1 MVGKGDRES
10 SNSDSDPEGS
20 SSSGTDVEDI
30 ETLIEGRAKRSTAGN
45 RLSTLL
51 DKEAD
56 DELGLL
62 FAEDEEDVE
71 FDDASGD
78 DSDVQLESSSDD
90 GEQGPTTGQGDAE
103 YEGERELQK
112 QDRAERQAKKR
123 KAQDAFLKPPG
134 LRKKVKVDPTMATEA
149 PATPAPRP
157 KKKSERISWIPT
169 PDEGPTRSSSRKLT
183 VQNKEVIHAR
193 MKESEKR
200 RLKQIAI
207 MEAAAKR
214 KESTKPKALTQADR
228 LAEAER
234 TEKKNSK
241 SLNRWEEA
249 ESKRSEE
256 QRAKLAALHNRRLE
270 GPVMTWWSGL
280 AQWING
286 RLGRL
291 GRRQLVQEV
300 DDKSET
306 DPSRKQSAINVKS
319 IKNLSNSPV
328 EQAINASE
336 QHNSKELPHGSTVT
350 VQGTSGAAISL
361 PVTITPL
368 NGSAG
373 FLDGI
378 HYYASLPEHVHSAN
392 QQPTVSQ
399 GPPQVFEDE
408 PDIHAKPKCPVM
420 EKSTRNLVIL
430 ENFDPIAV
438 RNLDVQR
445 RILFKSR
452 AMKPNKPVKEQ
463 CVITGQPAKFRDPST
478 GLPYLNPYAYKE
490 IHRLKG
496 GSYRWSSLLGCYV
509 GPTGVAARGV
519 PEKFYWKQNAPIG
532 RRAEGA

>member
-1 MVGKGDRES
+1 MVGKEDREPS
-10 SNSDSDPEGS
+10 VSDSEGS
-20 SSSGTDVEDI
+20 SASGTEIEEI

-90 GEQGPTTGQGDAE
+90 DEQGPTTGQGDAE
-103 YEGERELQK
+103 YEGERELVK
-112 QDRAERQAKKR
+112 QDRIERQAKKR
-123 KAQDAFLKPPG
+123 KAQDLFLKPPG
-134 LRKKVKVDPTMATEA
+134 LRKKVKVDPTTATEV
-149 PATPAPRP
+149 PTTLAPRL
-157 KKKSERISWIPT
+157 KKKSERLSWIPT

-183 VQNKEVIHAR
+183 VQNKEVVHAR

-214 KESTKPKALTQADR
+214 KQSTKPKALTQADR

-249 ESKRSEE
+249 ENKRSEE
-256 QRAKLAALHNRRLE
+256 QRAKLAALHNRQLD
-270 GPVMTWWSGL
+270 GPVITWWSGL
-280 AQWING
+280 AQWVNG
-286 RLGRL
+286 KLGRL
-291 GRRQLVQEV
+291 GRRELVQEV
-300 DDKSET
+300 DSIPATEQVKTQDATNARSTK
-306 DPSRKQSAINVKS
+306 PSLNPPALPAINM
-319 IKNLSNSPV
+319 LMQP
-328 EQAINASE
+328 A
-336 QHNSKELPHGSTVT
+336 SKELPQRSTIIVQPLPEGTPAHTVT
-350 VQGTSGAAISL
+350 T
-361 PVTITPL
+361 TPL

-378 HYYASLPEHVHSAN
+378 HYYASLPEQAHPTS
-392 QQPTVSQ
+392 QQPTASQ
-399 GPPQVFEDE
+399 GLPHVFENE
-408 PDIHAKPKCPVM
+408 PIIDSKPKSPVV
-420 EKSTRNLVIL
+420 ESSTRNLVIL

-438 RNLDVQR
+438 RNVDVQR

-452 AMKPNKPVKEQ
+452 TLKPNKPIKEQ

-478 GLPYLNPYAYKE
+478 GLPYSSTYAYRE
-490 IHRLKG
+490 IQRLKG

-519 PEKFYWKQNAPIG
+519 PERFYWKQNAPKK